1 MGGSPEWLSADGIE
15 PARARNGL
23 LAQCGQTCHTP
34 AHMRAKSREF
44 SGLAWASAGHVRGRL
59 TPAISDR
66 DQRAA
71 AHTCILS
78 SGAPMPLRMSAV
90 VLNSRCIKSRRDR
103 SRGGFQH
110 LPNNFLSARIDPS
123 CKLKRLRRGS
133 CEGRSYRTSLV
144 VAAPRTCRS

>member
-1 MGGSPEWLSADGIE
+1 MGGSPEWLSADGTE
-15 PARARNGL
+15 PARARSSQ
-23 LAQCGQTCHTP
+23 LAQCAQTCHAP

-44 SGLAWASAGHVRGRL
+44 ARVAWASAGHVQARL
-59 TPAISDR
+59 PPPRSDR
-66 DQRAA
+66 SHRAA
-71 AHTCILS
+71 AHTCLLS
-78 SGAPMPLRMSAV
+78 RGAPMPLRMSALV
-90 VLNSRCIKSRRDR
+90 HSSRCTKSRRDR

-144 VAAPRTCRS
+144 ARTGCVGSE